1 MLRSPA
7 WFGPVLVSAFAVLL
21 VAAPARLAAAAPAA
35 PDNAT
40 QQLVAEQ
47 GWTALAYAEKE
58 GKVCYLVGT
67 PEKSEPANLS
77 RGRIDLYVT
86 HRPGEKALNVVHFDA
101 GYPYKDGSSAD
112 LDIDGKKFTLFT
124 DKDSA
129 WAADSATDKAI
140 TEALDKG
147 KHATLKGSSARGT
160 ATTDTYA
167 LAGFDKALGAIDK
180 ACGVKR

>member
-1 MLRSPA
+1 MLRFSA
-7 WFGPVLVSAFAVLL
+7 VLPIVLAALPAFAQ
-21 VAAPARLAAAAPAA
+21 
-35 PDNAT
+35 NTGT
-40 QQLVAEQ
+40 QQLVSEQ
-47 GWTALAYAEKE
+47 GWTALAYSEKD

-67 PEKSEPANLS
+67 PEKSEPAGLS

-86 HRPGEKALNVVHFDA
+86 QRPGEEALNVVHFDA
-101 GYPYKDGSSAD
+101 GYPYKPGSSAD
-112 LDIDGKKFTLFT
+112 LDIDGRKFTLFT

-129 WAADSATDKAI
+129 WSADSATDKAI
-140 TEALDKG
+140 TEALAKG

-167 LAGFDKALGAIDK
+167 LAGFDTALAAIDK

>member
-1 MLRSPA
+1 MVRAPA
-7 WFGPVLVSAFAVLL
+7 SVAFASALAL
-21 VAAPARLAAAAPAA
+21 AALAAGPAVAAPAAS
-35 PDNAT
+35 DNAT
-40 QQLVAEQ
+40 QQLLSEQ
-47 GWTALAYAEKE
+47 GWTALAYSEKD
-58 GKVCYLVGT
+58 GKVCYLVGE
-67 PEKSEPANLS
+67 PAKSEPANLT
-77 RGRIDLYVT
+77 RGRVDLYVT

-129 WAADSATDKAI
+129 WSADSATDKAI
-140 TEALDKG
+140 TEALAKG
-147 KHATLKGSSARGT
+147 KRASLKGSSQRGT

-167 LAGFDKALGAIDK
+167 LAGFDKALAAIDQ

>member
-1 MLRSPA
+1 MLRFSA
-7 WFGPVLVSAFAVLL
+7 VLPLVLAALPAFAQ
-21 VAAPARLAAAAPAA
+21 
-35 PDNAT
+35 NTGT
-40 QQLVAEQ
+40 QQLVSEQ
-47 GWTALAYAEKE
+47 GWTALAYSEKD

-67 PEKSEPANLS
+67 PEKSEPAGLS

-86 HRPGEKALNVVHFDA
+86 QRPGEKALNVVHFDA
-101 GYPYKDGSSAD
+101 GYPYKPGSSAD
-112 LDIDGKKFTLFT
+112 LDIDGRKFTLFT

-129 WAADSATDKAI
+129 WSADSATDKAI
-140 TEALDKG
+140 TEALAKG

-167 LAGFDKALGAIDK
+167 LAGFDTALAAIDK